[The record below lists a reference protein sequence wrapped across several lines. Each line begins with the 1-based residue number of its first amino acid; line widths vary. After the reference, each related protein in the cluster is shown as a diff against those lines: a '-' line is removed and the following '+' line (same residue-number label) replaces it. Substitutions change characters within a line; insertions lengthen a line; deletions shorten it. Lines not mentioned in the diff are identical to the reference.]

1 MTPMTARRPTCAVIA
16 AAVLTLGVTVSMAQA
31 PRPTT
36 AAPQGAKIDAAKLF
50 AEQCALCHGKKGE
63 GTAIGRPLNQPLMNG
78 ESVDA
83 ITEVLTK
90 GIEGSAMASFAKK
103 LTPAQI
109 AALAKYVADIPR

>member
-1 MTPMTARRPTCAVIA
+1 MTRMTVRRTTCAVIA
-16 AAVLTLGVTVSMAQA
+16 AAVLGMGVTVSLGQA
-31 PRPTT
+31 PTPTP
-36 AAPQGAKIDAAKLF
+36 AASPGAKVDAAKLY
-50 AEQCALCHGKKGE
+50 AEQCAICHGKKGE

-78 ESVDA
+78 ESIDA

-109 AALAKYVADIPR
+109 SALAKYVADIPR